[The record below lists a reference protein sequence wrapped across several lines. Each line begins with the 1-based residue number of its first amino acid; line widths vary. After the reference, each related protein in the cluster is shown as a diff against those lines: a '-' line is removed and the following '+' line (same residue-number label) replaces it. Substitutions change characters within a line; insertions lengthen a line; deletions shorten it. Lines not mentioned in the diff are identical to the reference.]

1 MLAFIIWSIGQI
13 SLLLALP
20 VLLIVMLKERKEE

>member
-20 VLLIVMLKERKEE
+20 VALIVMLDGSKEE

>member
-1 MLAFIIWSIGQI
+1 MQAFIIWSIGQI

-20 VLLIVMLKERKEE
+20 VLLIVMLDERNAE